1 MAGQAYF
8 IAAMAVCF
16 SMAPAVATTP
26 GYNPC
31 SFAELPIQYCKS
43 FLQTGSHC
51 SKPSLACCA
60 LVSDVFMVNP
70 SCLCEAI
77 KPSFLGVAVD
87 PARVSLLPD
96 LCHLP
101 TKNLHCFAAAPSS
114 TPIAHPPAASPP
126 SSSISSPPS
135 NPPSASIKAPSSIAT
150 SVSVAAPPS
159 NAPSGSGQAPS
170 SNPPSASVEAPSS
183 SPPSGPV
190 VQPPANAPSSS
201 ISLPPS
207 NPPSSP
213 IAAPPSSATSPASAP
228 GTDSHQPATAPAA
241 APSSSDALK
250 LATSLV
256 VVLANLAFATAF
268 LCSI

>member
-87 PARVSLLPD
+87 PARVSLLPE

-101 TKNLHCFAAAPSS
+101 TKNLHCFGTSFAGGSVFYSNRSS
-114 TPIAHPPAASPP
+114 AR
-126 SSSISSPPS
+126 SIPTVEFHL
-135 NPPSASIKAPSSIAT
+135 IAT
-150 SVSVAAPPS
+150 
-159 NAPSGSGQAPS
+159 
-170 SNPPSASVEAPSS
+170 VEST
-183 SPPSGPV
+183 
-190 VQPPANAPSSS
+190 
-201 ISLPPS
+201 ISF
-207 NPPSSP
+207 N
-213 IAAPPSSATSPASAP
+213 
-228 GTDSHQPATAPAA
+228 
-241 APSSSDALK
+241 
-250 LATSLV
+250 
-256 VVLANLAFATAF
+256 
-268 LCSI
+268 